1 VEIVRDEANAKSI
14 PIDRTYGADQAILM
28 ADPARF
34 QQVVWNLLRNAV
46 KFTPR
51 GGKIGIVTR
60 KHRHGDGTP
69 WLCIEVTDTGIGI
82 APNRLDQIFRPFEQG
97 DFKGAHRFGGLGLG
111 LAIARAVVDLH
122 GGKIT
127 ASSEGADRGATF
139 VVELPLLAEKV
150 PPNPARSNQPVGT
163 VGTTASATTQALV
176 PMRLLLVEDDESS
189 LLTLSRLLSRD
200 GHKIVAV
207 PSVALALAAAAKQP
221 FDLVISD
228 IGLPDGT
235 GVEMMEKLRAQ
246 HGLCGIA
253 LSGYGMEEDVART
266 RKAGFLAHLIKPIHI
281 AELRRVLASLSSKL
295 SQATAPQSEN

>member
-1 VEIVRDEANAKSI
+1 
-14 PIDRTYGADQAILM
+14 
-28 ADPARF
+28 
-34 QQVVWNLLRNAV
+34 
-46 KFTPR
+46 
-51 GGKIGIVTR
+51 
-60 KHRHGDGTP
+60 
-69 WLCIEVTDTGIGI
+69 
-82 APNRLDQIFRPFEQG
+82 
-97 DFKGAHRFGGLGLG
+97 
-111 LAIARAVVDLH
+111 VVDLH

-127 ASSEGADRGATF
+127 ASSEGADLGATF

-150 PPNPARSNQPVGT
+150 PPNPARSNQPVGAA
-163 VGTTASATTQALV
+163 GTTASATTQALV

-295 SQATAPQSEN
+295 TQATAPQSEN